1 MTDRYIVAPS
11 GRPEFTINKHVSDI
25 AKANFRDILE
35 VFSAVIFW
43 IVTLVITPIEYFI
56 PFLKWSTSYLCRSYS
71 ITGRPLVI

>member
-43 IVTLVITPIEYFI
+43 IVTLVIT
-56 PFLKWSTSYLCRSYS
+56 S
-71 ITGRPLVI
+71 I